1 MSLSSCHFTTENVIS
16 RIAKSQAHLT
26 LPDHKRFCKRMAARC
41 LEGVMSK
48 NSIISLDAE
57 DIEALFKKK
66 FIWSTFYTS
75 ASCSVD
81 LFAAINEAMN
91 KSFTKELSLF
101 NLKHLLVYIE
111 ISKEFYG
118 IKDMC
123 QAINFICVRIGI
135 EKHIVN
141 FGVGLSGKNEK
152 INLTFLVA
160 E

>member
-1 MSLSSCHFTTENVIS
+1 
-16 RIAKSQAHLT
+16 
-26 LPDHKRFCKRMAARC
+26 MAARC